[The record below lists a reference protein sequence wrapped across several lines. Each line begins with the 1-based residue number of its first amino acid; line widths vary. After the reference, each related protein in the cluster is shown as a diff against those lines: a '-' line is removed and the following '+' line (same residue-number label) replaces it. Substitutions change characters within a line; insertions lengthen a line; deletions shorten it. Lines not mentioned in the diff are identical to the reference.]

1 MTASTVA
8 FSVPMKLYSSYIDT
22 SVLLIMSVYFLLIL
36 FTLFVDGVIFISI
49 EFIVRPLILV
59 TDLGLELIL
68 KFENLRQDKPI

>member
-8 FSVPMKLYSSYIDT
+8 FSVPMKLYSSCIDT

-36 FTLFVDGVIFISI
+36 STLFVDGVIFIST

-59 TDLGLELIL
+59 TDMGLELIL